1 MGRRVINTRP
11 SRKELLHP
19 EMRLKDLAAKYGVCY
34 KTLWKWR
41 RQAGAKCQTRG
52 EHHWNAKLTQQQV
65 DEIRRLRDQGVQQ
78 KELAERFG
86 VKQSTIS
93 MITNYWNW

>member
-1 MGRRVINTRP
+1 MGRKVKRP

-19 EMRLKDLAAKYGVCY
+19 EMRLKDLAAKYGVSY
-34 KTLWKWR
+34 QSIWRWR

-52 EHHWNAKLTQQQV
+52 EHHWNAKLTRQQV
-65 DEIRRLRDQGVQQ
+65 EEIRRLRAEGTPQ

-93 MITNYWNW
+93 MIINYWNW